1 MMEELL
7 WDKIA
12 IAAKRRELKMC
23 LSIPGKVISVEGD
36 MAKVSVGGAE
46 YNASL
51 QLLEDI
57 NPGDYVLVHTGF
69 AIQRISKE
77 DADETMKLLSELADV
92 HDQIEREEAE
102 GKGDKKN

>member
-1 MMEELL
+1 
-7 WDKIA
+7 
-12 IAAKRRELKMC
+12 MC
-23 LSIPGKVISVEGD
+23 LSIPGKVISVEGN

-51 QLLEDI
+51 QLIEDV

-69 AIQRISKE
+69 AIQKISKE

-92 HDQIEREEAE
+92 HNRIEQEEAE
-102 GKGDKKN
+102 KIKNKK

>member
-1 MMEELL
+1 
-7 WDKIA
+7 
-12 IAAKRRELKMC
+12 MC
-23 LSIPGKVISVEGD
+23 LSIPGKVISVEGN

-51 QLLEDI
+51 QLIEDV

-69 AIQRISKE
+69 AIQKISKE

-92 HDQIEREEAE
+92 HDRIEQEEAE
-102 GKGDKKN
+102 KIKNKK